1 MTRSRRARPV
11 AGNGLDGLDGL
22 DGFDGFDGFDGM
34 SQFLTAAADARGN
47 ADTELGNG
55 IRG

>member
-11 AGNGLDGLDGL
+11 AVDGL
-22 DGFDGFDGFDGM
+22 DGM
-34 SQFLTAAADARGN
+34 SQFFTADARGN
-47 ADTELGNG
+47 ADTELGNA

>member
-11 AGNGLDGLDGL
+11 AVNGLDGLDG
-22 DGFDGFDGFDGM
+22 M
-34 SQFLTAAADARGN
+34 SQFLTAAAADARGN

>member
-11 AGNGLDGLDGL
+11 AVNGL
-22 DGFDGFDGFDGM
+22 DGM
-34 SQFLTAAADARGN
+34 SQFLTAAADALGN
-47 ADTELGNG
+47 ADTELGNA

>member
-11 AGNGLDGLDGL
+11 AVNGLDGL
-22 DGFDGFDGFDGM
+22 DGM
-34 SQFLTAAADARGN
+34 SQFLTAAADALGN
-47 ADTELGNG
+47 ADTELGNA

>member
-11 AGNGLDGLDGL
+11 AVNGLDGLDGL
-22 DGFDGFDGFDGM
+22 DGM

>member
-11 AGNGLDGLDGL
+11 AVNGLDGL
-22 DGFDGFDGFDGM
+22 DGM